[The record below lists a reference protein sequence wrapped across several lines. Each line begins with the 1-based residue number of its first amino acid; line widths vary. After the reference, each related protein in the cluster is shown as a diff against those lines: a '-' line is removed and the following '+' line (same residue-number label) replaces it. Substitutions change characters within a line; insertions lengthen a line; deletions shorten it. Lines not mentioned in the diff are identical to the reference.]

1 MKWAS
6 KFQFPNKILIVDLN
20 TGAAMVTIQTDLM
33 AVEVMVAAVVDTV
46 EISIGAAMVT
56 IQTDP
61 MAIEVMVAAV
71 VEVMVAAVVE
81 VMVAAVV
88 DTVEISIGTAIMPN
102 ISGEYGFK
110 MTAL

>member
-6 KFQFPNKILIVDLN
+6 RFQFFNKTLIVDLN
-20 TGAAMVTIQTDLM
+20 TGAAI
-33 AVEVMVAAVVDTV
+33 
-46 EISIGAAMVT
+46 VT

-61 MAIEVMVAAV
+61 MAIEVMVVTV
-71 VEVMVAAVVE
+71 VEVMVAAVI
-81 VMVAAVV
+81 

>member
-6 KFQFPNKILIVDLN
+6 RFQFFNKTLIVDLN
-20 TGAAMVTIQTDLM
+20 PGAAI
-33 AVEVMVAAVVDTV
+33 
-46 EISIGAAMVT
+46 VT

-71 VEVMVAAVVE
+71 VDMVEISIGAAIVTIQTDPMAIEVMVVPLI
-81 VMVAAVV
+81 

-110 MTAL
+110 MTAF

>member
-6 KFQFPNKILIVDLN
+6 RFQFFNKTLIVDLT
-20 TGAAMVTIQTDLM
+20 TGAAI
-33 AVEVMVAAVVDTV
+33 
-46 EISIGAAMVT
+46 VT

-71 VEVMVAAVVE
+71 VDMVEISIGAAIVTIQTDPMAIEVMVVTVVE
-81 VMVAAVV
+81 VMVAAVI

-102 ISGEYGFK
+102 ISGEYGFQ